1 VGYMDDFI
9 IPFVGLSIGNHAF
22 VFDINDA
29 FFANFEYSELKKG
42 KLTVEVKL
50 DRQER
55 MLVFGFELK
64 GSVHVA
70 CDRCLGEF
78 DYPIDGHE
86 QLIIKFG
93 HERMEE
99 SDEIL
104 VIADT
109 DHQLDLAPLIYE
121 YICVLLPI
129 RFVHPV
135 NERGEY
141 ACDPDVTRF
150 ISKNPELDNT
160 DPRWNALK
168 GLTDIDLK
176 EE

>member
-9 IPFVGLSIGNHAF
+9 IPFIGLSIGNHSF
-22 VFDINDA
+22 EFDINDA
-29 FFANFEYSELKKG
+29 FFANFEYSELHEGQVK
-42 KLTVEVKL
+42 VEVNL

-55 MLVFGFELK
+55 MLVFMFNLR
-64 GSVHVA
+64 GSIHVT

-93 HERMEE
+93 PERREE

-104 VIADT
+104 IIPESDYQV
-109 DHQLDLAPLIYE
+109 DLAPLIYE
-121 YICVLLPI
+121 YICVQLPI
-129 RFVHPV
+129 RFVHPM
-135 NERGEY
+135 NEKGEY

-150 ISKNPELDNT
+150 ISESPEHNDI

-168 GLTDIDLK
+168 GLTGDGK

>member
-9 IPFVGLSIGNHAF
+9 IPFVGLGIGNHSF
-22 VFDINDA
+22 VFDINDT

-42 KLTVEVKL
+42 KVKVEVNL
-50 DRQER
+50 ERQER
-55 MLVFGFELK
+55 MLVFMFDLK
-64 GSVHVA
+64 GSVHVT
-70 CDRCLGEF
+70 CDRCLDEF
-78 DYPIDGHE
+78 DQSVDGHE
-86 QLIIKFG
+86 KLIIKFG
-93 HERMEE
+93 HEHLEE

-104 VIADT
+104 VIPET
-109 DHQLDLAPLIYE
+109 DYQVDLAPLIYE

-135 NERGEY
+135 NEKGEY
-141 ACDPDVTRF
+141 ECDPDVTRF
-150 ISKNPELDNT
+150 ISEIPEHNHT

-168 GLTDIDLK
+168 GLTGDNDK